1 MSDAELIRAAQR
13 GDAMSFGILL
23 ERHRALLHALALRML
38 GRGPQAQDAVQDVF
52 VIAVSSIERLREPE
66 AVGAWL
72 RGILRNVCLMRLR
85 EQKGEIPFDELSLH
99 VESESPEASAEQYID
114 RLALREWVWTALL
127 ELPETLRI
135 TAMLRYFGSYSSYE
149 EISAILGVPVGTVR
163 SRLSRVKSGL
173 AEALLRTAGLEH
185 NEARNLMESQV
196 RYFTE
201 AADELNR
208 GEGCEMFLSPF
219 SDDPVWVYSDG
230 TVRHGRASV
239 VGVFKEGSLEAGIKL
254 HLTNVLV
261 SRDVTILEGDFENPP
276 DDPFHCPPATSM
288 VYFYHDGGIHLT
300 HQYFASRPEKKR
312 HDRLEKVL
320 QEP

>member
-1 MSDAELIRAAQR
+1 
-13 GDAMSFGILL
+13 
-23 ERHRALLHALALRML
+23 
-38 GRGPQAQDAVQDVF
+38 
-52 VIAVSSIERLREPE
+52 
-66 AVGAWL
+66 
-72 RGILRNVCLMRLR
+72 
-85 EQKGEIPFDELSLH
+85 
-99 VESESPEASAEQYID
+99 
-114 RLALREWVWTALL
+114 
-127 ELPETLRI
+127 
-135 TAMLRYFGSYSSYE
+135 MLRYFGSYSSYE

-185 NEARNLMESQV
+185 DEARNLMESQV

-208 GEGCEMFLSPF
+208 GEGCEMFVSPF
-219 SDDPVWVYSDG
+219 SEDPVWVYSDG

-239 VGVFKEGSLEAGIKL
+239 VGVFKEGGLEAGIKR

-288 VYFYHDGGIHLT
+288 VYFYHDGRIHLT
-300 HQYFASRPEKKR
+300 H
-312 HDRLEKVL
+312 
-320 QEP
+320 